1 MLMIIARANRSQSK
15 SLAPGSRQSRPLRAA
30 SGGGLRPALT
40 AGSTRRNRQPSGRK
54 NHHEHFSL
62 DTNDQGKNM
71 P

>member
-1 MLMIIARANRSQSK
+1 MLITTRANISRSK
-15 SLAPGSRQSRPLRAA
+15 SLAPGSPPSRPLRAA

-40 AGSTRRNRQPSGRK
+40 AAATRRNGQPSGRK
-54 NHHEHFSL
+54 NHHEPFVL